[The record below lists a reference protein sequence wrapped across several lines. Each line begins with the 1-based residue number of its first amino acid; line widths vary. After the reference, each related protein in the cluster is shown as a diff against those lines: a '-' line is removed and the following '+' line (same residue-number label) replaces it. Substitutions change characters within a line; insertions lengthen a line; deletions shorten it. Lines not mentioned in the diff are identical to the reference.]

1 MRSISRYAGYLHALL
16 KVWLCNLPSIGKRA
30 PTHGA
35 YALVA
40 RTFDF
45 LGAIILGIACLCAPS
60 FAQAPH
66 SITISR
72 ASGLIY
78 LTSYVM
84 EQRHLVEKHAALLGL
99 PDLTI
104 NWRNVTQ
111 AGGQTDEFLSGRV
124 EIANGGIGALL
135 LLWDRTGGRTKA
147 IVATVNHSVSL
158 VTRDPKIRSL
168 RDYETAD
175 RIAVPTIGVSAHAM
189 FLEMAAMQTFG
200 KDQWARLNLNEVQ
213 MGQPTAFA
221 AMTAP
226 SHQVK
231 SHAASP
237 PFDAL
242 ELAAIPEARIITTT
256 ADLPGNPRATLQFF
270 TTTAFAEA
278 NPKIIAAIK
287 AANIEAIDAIASDPL
302 AAANDYREITKDKK
316 PAEELVQLL
325 KKPDA
330 IEYTP
335 SPRSTMRIAEHMF
348 QTGKIKTMPASWK
361 DFYLP
366 SSGDLNGD

>member
-1 MRSISRYAGYLHALL
+1 MKSGLRNEPTTTLLQLCSRALTHTARMF
-16 KVWLCNLPSIGKRA
+16 VCLC
-30 PTHGA
+30 
-35 YALVA
+35 
-40 RTFDF
+40 
-45 LGAIILGIACLCAPS
+45 AIILGLAGVCASS
-60 FAQAPH
+60 FAQTPN

-135 LLWDRTGGRTKA
+135 LLWDKTGGKTKA

-158 VTRDPKIRSL
+158 VTRDPKINAL
-168 RDYETAD
+168 RDYETTD
-175 RIAVPTIGVSAHAM
+175 RIAVPTIGVSAHAI
-189 FLEMAAMQTFG
+189 FLEMAAMQAFG

-242 ELAAIPEARIITTT
+242 ELAAIPEARVITTT
-256 ADLPGNPRATLQFF
+256 ADLPGNPRATLQFLRRLLL
-270 TTTAFAEA
+270 
-278 NPKIIAAIK
+278 PKPIQK
-287 AANIEAIDAIASDPL
+287 S
-302 AAANDYREITKDKK
+302 
-316 PAEELVQLL
+316 LL
-325 KKPDA
+325 
-330 IEYTP
+330 P
-335 SPRSTMRIAEHMF
+335 SRPQILRR
-348 QTGKIKTMPASWK
+348 
-361 DFYLP
+361 LP
-366 SSGDLNGD
+366 SSHLTRWPRPMIIVKSPRTKSPQKSWCNC